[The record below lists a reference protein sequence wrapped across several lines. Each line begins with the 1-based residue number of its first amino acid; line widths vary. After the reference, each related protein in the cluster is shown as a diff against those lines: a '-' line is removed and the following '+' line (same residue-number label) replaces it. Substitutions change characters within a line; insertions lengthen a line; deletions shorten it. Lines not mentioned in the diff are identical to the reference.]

1 MILYD
6 TVSRKQV
13 GQVVTDRIIAL
24 GGWSFSVEG
33 YAVVDDAEVIGE
45 KDAVVGTLVDGEF
58 YNVNGRHM
66 ATTKG

>member
-33 YAVVDDAEVIGE
+33 YAEVIGE